1 MKVRLTPQILK
12 KVKDLRQYRIIL
24 SADLAAAALRIMRC
38 CLVVCAVF
46 FDVYANSIDPVNASL
61 YDSFVKK
68 MRKASAK
75 GRCAAPW
82 QQAHRIIH
90 L

>member
-1 MKVRLTPQILK
+1 MTQKRLPKGGRFAFVI
-12 KVKDLRQYRIIL
+12 
-24 SADLAAAALRIMRC
+24 
-38 CLVVCAVF
+38 CAVF

-68 MRKASAK
+68 IRKASAK

>member
-1 MKVRLTPQILK
+1 ML
-12 KVKDLRQYRIIL
+12 
-24 SADLAAAALRIMRC
+24 C
-38 CLVVCAVF
+38 CLVICAVF

>member
-1 MKVRLTPQILK
+1 MLF
-12 KVKDLRQYRIIL
+12 LRQHRTIPAL
-24 SADLAAAALRIMRC
+24 RLKHRFGSCRTSLAVSALRIMLC
-38 CLVVCAVF
+38 CLVICAVF

>member
-1 MKVRLTPQILK
+1 
-12 KVKDLRQYRIIL
+12 
-24 SADLAAAALRIMRC
+24 MRC

-46 FDVYANSIDPVNASL
+46 FDVYANCIDPGNASL
-61 YDSFVKK
+61 YEDT
-68 MRKASAK
+68 K
-75 GRCAAPW
+75 GFCKGEVRSPW